1 MRTRSPSEDH
11 LFHTLQAADAP
22 FRNRMRPNRDDA
34 TPDDLQPDF
43 VPHVDVPEPEPEQEQ
58 GNPNPPAPK
67 RKHQDTR
74 WVSPPNPAS
83 SQIDND
89 TICPPHLEMSVDED
103 GHVDYEQFSEQEELM
118 RYFDYI
124 SSYSA
129 ESFPFV
135 KIENIP
141 TRQVFD
147 DIKAKLDD
155 IYDGIFL
162 THEDPF
168 PSTRVRYK
176 KTGEGTYAA
185 VVNSALIVTNLQVRN
200 SSRNVT
206 TPSNPSASSSSNTQ
220 TNRRII
226 HRSSDQM

>member
-1 MRTRSPSEDH
+1 LGNSDR
-11 LFHTLQAADAP
+11 LFHTLQAADAQ
-22 FRNRMRPNRDDA
+22 FRRRDRTFRRRERPNNHA
-34 TPDDLQPDF
+34 TPEDLQPDF
-43 VPHVDVPEPEPEQEQ
+43 VPYIEVPEPEPEQEE
-58 GNPNPPAPK
+58 NRPNPPAPK

-74 WVSPPNPAS
+74 WVSPPNNTS

-89 TICPPHLEMSVDED
+89 TICPPHLEISVEED

-129 ESFPFV
+129 EFFPMV
-135 KIENIP
+135 KIKNIP

-147 DIKAKLDD
+147 EIQAKLDN
-155 IYDGIFL
+155 IYEGVFI
-162 THEDPF
+162 TREEPF
-168 PSTRVRYK
+168 PSTHVRYK

-185 VVNSALIVTNLQVRN
+185 VVNSALIVTNLRVRN
-200 SSRNVT
+200 AT
-206 TPSNPSASSSSNTQ
+206 TLSNPSASSSSNTQ

>member
-1 MRTRSPSEDH
+1 
-11 LFHTLQAADAP
+11 
-22 FRNRMRPNRDDA
+22 
-34 TPDDLQPDF
+34 
-43 VPHVDVPEPEPEQEQ
+43 
-58 GNPNPPAPK
+58 
-67 RKHQDTR
+67 
-74 WVSPPNPAS
+74 
-83 SQIDND
+83 
-89 TICPPHLEMSVDED
+89 MSVDED

-129 ESFPFV
+129 EFFPFV
-135 KIENIP
+135 KIKNIP

-147 DIKAKLDD
+147 DIKAKLDN
-155 IYDGIFL
+155 IYDGVFL
-162 THEDPF
+162 TREDPF

-185 VVNSALIVTNLQVRN
+185 VVNSALIVTNLRVRN
-200 SSRNVT
+200 ST
-206 TPSNPSASSSSNTQ
+206 TLSNPSASSSSNTQ